1 MQQWEYMVCRW
12 HINDLDDPN
21 IYEKKLDAQGANG
34 WELICCNSVGRM
46 YELIFKRV
54 KE

>member
-1 MQQWEYMVCRW
+1 MQQWEYKVERIDVTHGYAFEDW
-12 HINDLDDPN
+12 LSNYGL
-21 IYEKKLDAQGANG
+21 KG